1 MEATY
6 RYALNRFG
14 KVQDVTTLNRTDVAY
29 LEPFVCVG
37 CQGRL
42 IAKLGQKMI
51 KHFAHAHGEGC
62 AGETYLHNLGKRAFL
77 ETYTNCLDSGKPFNL
92 ELETEVIC
100 THFENTL
107 DIHCSEF
114 RNISYDLTSY
124 FDTVILECEHNGF
137 VPDVMLKSSMTHEVI
152 FVEIAVTHKS
162 SAEKRGS
169 GHRIIEYVVN
179 SEDDIYLLK
188 ETSVAESNSSI
199 KLYNFNAKPI
209 RRDVCNGKCQKEFR
223 CFVIDYKGMAS
234 VIKSFP
240 ESIVHKINNNSV
252 IRASLYGSSYKIQSD
267 FYDFVIKAHAG
278 GINIRSCYVC
288 DNMKY
293 EKEGDKLFCQKRLKY
308 VPSFE
313 AFRCS
318 SFLISKCS
326 HE

>member
-6 RYALNRFG
+6 RYALNKFG
-14 KVQDVTTLNRTDVAY
+14 KVQDVTTLSRTDVAY

-51 KHFAHAHGEGC
+51 KHFAHANGQGC

-77 ETYTNCLDSGKPFNL
+77 ETYTNCLDSGKSFNL

-100 THFENTL
+100 THFENKL

-114 RNISYDLTSY
+114 RKISYDLTSY
-124 FDTVILECEHNGF
+124 FDSVILECEHEGF
-137 VPDVMLKSSMTHEVI
+137 VPDILLKSSTTKEVLY
-152 FVEIAVTHKS
+152 VEIAVTHKTS
-162 SAEKRGS
+162 EEKRSS
-169 GHRIIEYVVN
+169 GHRIIEYVIN

-188 ETSVAESNSSI
+188 ETFISGSNNKI
-199 KLYNFNAKPI
+199 KLYNFNAQPMH
-209 RRDVCNGKCQKEFR
+209 RDVCNGNCQKEFR
-223 CFVIDYKGMAS
+223 CFVIDYKGIAS
-234 VIKSFP
+234 VIKSTP
-240 ESIVHKINNNSV
+240 ESIVQKINNNSV
-252 IRASLYGSSYKIQSD
+252 VRASLCVSNDKIKSD
-267 FYDFVIKAHAG
+267 FYDFVHKANADGVH
-278 GINIRSCYVC
+278 IRSCYVC
-288 DNMKY
+288 NNVKY
-293 EKEGDKLFCQKRLKY
+293 EKNDDKIFCQKRLKY

-318 SFLISKCS
+318 SFFISKIS